1 MNKFN
6 KRTGSA
12 VKVRKVKARVT
23 KKRVG
28 AAQHHQDV
36 LSVSSGKRTG
46 KAIKK
51 REKAANLKVRTAAP
65 WQADRWVG
73 VERWSACL
81 ETWMTL
87 LYGLL

>member
-12 VKVRKVKARVT
+12 VKVRKLKARVT

-51 REKAANLKVRTAAP
+51 REKAANLKVRTAAH
-65 WQADRWVG
+65 
-73 VERWSACL
+73 
-81 ETWMTL
+81 
-87 LYGLL
+87 